1 MVVAGISPYEAWK
14 QPILRLL
21 DTADGVFVGL
31 LVAWIGRHI
40 GSEDSRDNLRK
51 LEFQHRAQPM
61 MKNVTQQ
68 TRNDE

>member
-21 DTADGVFVGL
+21 DTADGVVMDL
-31 LVAWIGRHI
+31 LAAWLGRHI

-51 LEFQHRAQPM
+51 LEFQRGHSVDDKECYPTSSKQ
-61 MKNVTQQ
+61 
-68 TRNDE
+68 